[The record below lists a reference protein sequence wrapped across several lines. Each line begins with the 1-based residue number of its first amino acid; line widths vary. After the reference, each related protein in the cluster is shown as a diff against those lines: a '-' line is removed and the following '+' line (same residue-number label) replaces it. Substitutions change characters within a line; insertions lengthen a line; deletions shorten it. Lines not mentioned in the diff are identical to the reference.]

1 MSCLHTW
8 GNVVLVHQFIVYK
21 YLSNPFSHLN
31 DYTGHFI
38 ENEADIEM
46 LNSVLGMHSK
56 KMAEMRLKC
65 WTLDCW
71 SFWPLEGQNLLIWGF
86 SLPLYVSFYCS
97 CFPYSRHHT
106 WLWGHCQSSIRW
118 SGLMRVDTLC
128 TLRKAFKLLESCCD
142 VMGAVWSKERDWQWM
157 IDRAELTANTQAEP
171 FSLAP
176 LITRAEAAF
185 PGLPVSLSPSLNP
198 LSPLPHPLDWT
209 EATESA
215 HSYFELSSGSLLWSP
230 LIEFF
235 VSNLVEYTVPKGHL
249 DFKIW
254 RWAR

>member
-1 MSCLHTW
+1 
-8 GNVVLVHQFIVYK
+8 
-21 YLSNPFSHLN
+21 
-31 DYTGHFI
+31 
-38 ENEADIEM
+38 
-46 LNSVLGMHSK
+46 
-56 KMAEMRLKC
+56 
-65 WTLDCW
+65 
-71 SFWPLEGQNLLIWGF
+71 
-86 SLPLYVSFYCS
+86 
-97 CFPYSRHHT
+97 
-106 WLWGHCQSSIRW
+106 
-118 SGLMRVDTLC
+118 
-128 TLRKAFKLLESCCD
+128 
-142 VMGAVWSKERDWQWM
+142 M

-185 PGLPVSLSPSLNP
+185 PGLPVSLRPSLNP